1 MTPPAVE
8 VVTRSAAE
16 TRRLGARLGRRLRA
30 GDVVLLEG
38 DLGAGKTVF
47 AQGVGDGLDVEGPV
61 TSPTFA
67 LIHEHAGRTPL
78 YHVDLYRLDGEADAA
93 EIGLD
98 EYLGGDGVAVVE
110 WATRAPGLVPP
121 DHLAVRID
129 LGAGPQERRLVFAAR
144 GARHAAVLAAL
155 ATGAGLD
162 GAAAGGGGGP
172 EDAGGAG
179 GGR

>member
-8 VVTRSAAE
+8 VRTRSAAA

-47 AQGVGDGLDVEGPV
+47 AQGVGDGLGVDGPV
-61 TSPTFA
+61 TSPTFT
-67 LIHEHAGRTPL
+67 LIHEHAGRVRL
-78 YHVDLYRLDGEADAA
+78 YHVDLYRLSGDADAA
-93 EIGLD
+93 GIGLD

-121 DHLAVRID
+121 EHLAVRILAD
-129 LGAGPQERRLVFAAR
+129 AGPEERRLVFAAR

-155 ATGAGLD
+155 AAGTED
-162 GAAAGGGGGP
+162 GDEGEGEDGDASDAEAG
-172 EDAGGAG
+172 
-179 GGR
+179 R